1 MAPGVLDRKAEG
13 EDFMA
18 YNGELNGH
26 PLGMADADVIL
37 FPAFF
42 AVAEADGLFAAL
54 TDGIA
59 WKQDTIKLYG
69 RVMDQPRLTAWYGDA
84 GRSYTY
90 SGITMSP
97 QPWTPELLQIRQQV
111 ETVAGVVFNSV
122 LLNQYRDERDSVSW
136 HSDDEPELGVNP
148 VIASV
153 SFGAARRFQF
163 KHKADPEKRVAVD
176 LTHGSLLLMRG
187 PTQHFWKH
195 QIPKSSRPHG
205 PRINLTFR
213 VVG

>member
-1 MAPGVLDRKAEG
+1 MAEHLTESND
-13 EDFMA
+13 
-18 YNGELNGH
+18 ELTGH
-26 PLGMADADVIL
+26 PLDMVDADVIL
-37 FPAFF
+37 YPTFF
-42 AVAEADGLFAAL
+42 AEAEADRLFGTL
-54 TDGIA
+54 SDSIA
-59 WKQDTIKLYG
+59 WQQETVKLYG

-90 SGITMSP
+90 SGITMHP
-97 QPWTPELLQIRQQV
+97 QPWTPDLLHIRQRV
-111 ETVAGVVFNSV
+111 EAVAGGVFNSV
-122 LLNQYRDERDSVSW
+122 LLNQYRNERDSVSW

-163 KHKADPEKRVAVD
+163 KHKSVPEQRAAVD

-195 QIPKSSRPHG
+195 QIPKSSLLHG